1 MAVGTVLLF
10 LLLLLL
16 LTGKENFTKANLNH
30 LILKVPWLEQADS
43 ALACT
48 SMLSLS
54 YPIWKFVSKQ
64 AVLEFEIL
72 RLLKTPSFLMYCT
85 FVVISQSFSKNK

>member
-1 MAVGTVLLF
+1 MLLF

-16 LTGKENFTKANLNH
+16 LTGKENFTKTNLTY
-30 LILKVPWLEQADS
+30 LLLKAWWGEQADT
-43 ALACT
+43 ALPRAST
-48 SMLSLS
+48 LPSS
-54 YPIWKFVSKQ
+54 YLTCKFLLKQ

-85 FVVISQSFSKNK
+85 FVVISQNFSKNK